1 MSKPKHSI
9 YDNSQDIKILVK
21 KSEYYGE
28 EQTKFQRYTIKSLI
42 CKLDL
47 IIKSSAHC
55 ILNLNM

>member
-21 KSEYYGE
+21 EPEYYSE

-55 ILNLNM
+55 ILKS

>member
-1 MSKPKHSI
+1 MLKPKHSI

-47 IIKSSAHC
+47 IIESSAHC
-55 ILNLNM
+55 ILKS

>member
-21 KSEYYGE
+21 ESEYYSE

-47 IIKSSAHC
+47 IIQSSAHC
-55 ILNLNM
+55 ILKS

>member
-9 YDNSQDIKILVK
+9 YDNFRDIKILVK
-21 KSEYYGE
+21 ESEYYGE
-28 EQTKFQRYTIKSLI
+28 EQTKFKRYRIKSLI

-55 ILNLNM
+55 ILKS